1 MNKREAEEA
10 GKGNTQR
17 RQNKIVNGEWSI
29 TRKATSMKTEEN
41 KEGEE
46 KGIPNG
52 TLGNAIGNANMKWD
66 KK

>member
-1 MNKREAEEA
+1 
-10 GKGNTQR
+10 
-17 RQNKIVNGEWSI
+17 
-29 TRKATSMKTEEN
+29 MKTEEN